1 MIATENNKHHPNG
14 PSSLERRE
22 RCPGSLL
29 AEQGLPEETSPD
41 AEEGTFLHECVA
53 LNRLDD
59 LTTEQSSAV
68 QSCIDFR
75 ESINGSGEVIE
86 AHSEFKLRAVGSD
99 FEELYTG
106 TADEVVVT
114 EIGISIIDWKFGRI
128 KVDCAPDNIQLAAY
142 ALAAM
147 QMFGKN
153 LCTVYVYQPRINT
166 SSSYIFTDAMAL
178 LKYIEAVITRCKHPN
193 APRISGVKQ
202 CKYCKARHTCPELIK
217 ESNAIVAVQKSIYE
231 ITDPNVLCDLY
242 RKSKIVSSA
251 LKSVDKRVRDFMSE
265 NNGECGELF
274 FKIKKGNREVTS
286 IPNAFLIMKEYGISQ
301 DEFLNCCSVSVS
313 NLLELF
319 SKKQKANGSSST
331 QKELE
336 SQFMSVMSAVIQ
348 YGADKKEI
356 KDKGE

>member
-1 MIATENNKHHPNG
+1 MPEIENKHHPNG

-29 AEQGLPEETSPD
+29 AEQGLPEETSPE

-53 LNRLDD
+53 LNRLDG

-75 ESINGSGEVIE
+75 ESIKTSSEVVE
-86 AHSEFKLRAVGSD
+86 AHSEFKLRAIGSD

-114 EIGISIIDWKFGRI
+114 ETGISIIDWKFGRV
-128 KVDCAPDNIQLAAY
+128 KVEEASSNIQLAGY
-142 ALAAM
+142 ALPSM
-147 QMFGKN
+147 QMFGKDS
-153 LCTVYVYQPRINT
+153 CTVYVYQPRINA
-166 SSSYIFTDAMAL
+166 SSSYTFTNAMAI
-178 LKYIEAVITRCKHPN
+178 LKYIEAVIAKCKHPN
-193 APRISGVKQ
+193 APRIPGIRQ
-202 CKYCKARHTCPELIK
+202 CKHCKARHTCPELIR
-217 ESNAIVAVQKSIYE
+217 EGNALVAVQKSIYE

-251 LKSVDKRVRDFMSE
+251 LKSVDKRVRDFMLE
-265 NNGECGELF
+265 NNGECGELI

-286 IPNAFLIMKEYGISQ
+286 IPEAFLLMKEYGISQ
-301 DEFLNCCSVSVS
+301 EEFLGCCSTSVS

-336 SQFMSVMSAVIQ
+336 SQFMNIMSDVIQ

>member
-1 MIATENNKHHPNG
+1 MIAIGNNKHHIDG
-14 PSSLERRE
+14 PSSLGRRE
-22 RCPGSLL
+22 ACPYSRT

-75 ESINGSGEVIE
+75 ESIKSSSEVIE

-114 EIGISIIDWKFGRI
+114 ETGISIIDWKFGRV
-128 KVDCAPDNIQLAAY
+128 KVEEGANNIQLAAY

-147 QMFGKN
+147 QMFGKDS
-153 LCTVYVYQPRINT
+153 CAVYVYQPRINA
-166 SSSYIFTDAMAL
+166 SSSYTFTEAIAL

-202 CKYCKARHTCPELIK
+202 CKYCKARHTCPELIR

-274 FKIKKGNREVTS
+274 FKTKKGNREVTS
-286 IPNAFLIMKEYGISQ
+286 IPDAFSIMKEYGISQ
-301 DEFLNCCSVSVS
+301 DEFLSCCSTSVS

-319 SKKQKANGSSST
+319 SKKQKANGSPST

-336 SQFMSVMSAVIQ
+336 SQFMNVMSDVIQ
-348 YGADKKEI
+348 YGTDRKEI

>member
-1 MIATENNKHHPNG
+1 MGDKENKHHIDG
-14 PSSLERRE
+14 PSSLGRRE
-22 RCPGSLL
+22 ACPYSRT
-29 AEQGLPEETSPD
+29 AEQGLSEETSPD

-53 LNRLDD
+53 LNKLDG

-75 ESINGSGEVIE
+75 ESIKASSEVIE

-114 EIGISIIDWKFGRI
+114 ETGISIIDWKFGRI
-128 KVDCAPDNIQLAAY
+128 KVEYAPDNIQMAGY
-142 ALAAM
+142 ALPAM
-147 QMFGKN
+147 QMFGKDS
-153 LCTVYVYQPRINT
+153 CTVHIHQPRINA
-166 SSSYIFTDAMAL
+166 SSSYTFTNAMAL
-178 LKYIEAVITRCKHPN
+178 LKYIEAVIARCKQPN
-193 APRISGVKQ
+193 APRISGAKQ
-202 CKYCKARHTCPELIK
+202 CKYCKARHICPELIK
-217 ESNAIVAVQKSIYE
+217 EGNAIVAVQKSIYE

-251 LKSVDKRVRDFMSE
+251 LKSVDKRVRDFMLE
-265 NNGECGELF
+265 NNGECGELI

-286 IPNAFLIMKEYGISQ
+286 IPDAFLIMKEYGISQ
-301 DEFLNCCSVSVS
+301 EEFLGCCSTSVS

-331 QKELE
+331 LKELE
-336 SQFMSVMSAVIQ
+336 SQFMNVMSDVIQ
-348 YGADKKEI
+348 YGADRKEI
-356 KDKGE
+356 KDIGE

>member
-1 MIATENNKHHPNG
+1 MGDKENKHHIDG
-14 PSSLERRE
+14 PSSLGRRE
-22 RCPGSLL
+22 ACPYSRT
-29 AEQGLPEETSPD
+29 AEQGLSEETSPD

-53 LNRLDD
+53 LNKLDG

-75 ESINGSGEVIE
+75 ESIKASSEVIE

-114 EIGISIIDWKFGRI
+114 ETGISIIDWKFGRI
-128 KVDCAPDNIQLAAY
+128 KVEYAPDNIQMAGY
-142 ALAAM
+142 ALPAM
-147 QMFGKN
+147 QMFGKDS
-153 LCTVYVYQPRINT
+153 CTVHIHQPRINA
-166 SSSYIFTDAMAL
+166 SSSYTFTNAMAL
-178 LKYIEAVITRCKHPN
+178 LKYIEAVIARCKQPN
-193 APRISGVKQ
+193 APRISGAKQ
-202 CKYCKARHTCPELIK
+202 CKYCKARHICPELIK
-217 ESNAIVAVQKSIYE
+217 EGNAIVAVQKSIYE

-251 LKSVDKRVRDFMSE
+251 LKSVDKRVRDFMLE
-265 NNGECGELF
+265 NNGECGELI

-286 IPNAFLIMKEYGISQ
+286 IPDAFSIMKEYGISQ
-301 DEFLNCCSVSVS
+301 DEFLGCCSTSVS

-331 QKELE
+331 LKELE
-336 SQFMSVMSAVIQ
+336 SQFMNVMSDVIQ
-348 YGADKKEI
+348 YGADRKEI
-356 KDKGE
+356 KDIGE

>member
-1 MIATENNKHHPNG
+1 MENNKHHIDG

-53 LNRLDD
+53 LSRLDG

-75 ESINGSGEVIE
+75 ESIKNSSEVIE

-114 EIGISIIDWKFGRI
+114 ETGISIIDWKFGRV
-128 KVDCAPDNIQLAAY
+128 KVEEGANNIQLAAY

-147 QMFGKN
+147 QMFGKDS
-153 LCTVYVYQPRINT
+153 CTVYVFQPRINA
-166 SSSYIFTDAMAL
+166 SSSYTFTNAMAL
-178 LKYIEAVITRCKHPN
+178 LKYIEAVIARCKQPD
-193 APRISGVKQ
+193 APRISGAKQ

-217 ESNAIVAVQKSIYE
+217 EGNALVAVQKSIYE

-251 LKSVDKRVRDFMSE
+251 LKSVDKRVRDFMLE
-265 NNGECGELF
+265 NNGECGELI

-286 IPNAFLIMKEYGISQ
+286 IPDAFSIMKEYGISQ
-301 DEFLNCCSVSVS
+301 EEFLGCCSTSVS

-331 QKELE
+331 LKELE
-336 SQFMSVMSAVIQ
+336 SQFMNVMSDVIQ
-348 YGADKKEI
+348 YGADRKEI